1 MIARLGVLV
10 GGALFLGACA
20 TTPVEPPPP
29 SLDAVEATLA
39 RDIATLAGDDFAGR
53 FPGTIGE
60 EKTAAW
66 LVDRYA
72 EIGLQPAMG
81 PGDWSQEFTIVRR
94 SPRTDADA
102 AVASATRAG
111 RTLHFGDGLLGAH
124 QSRDQVEFADVPIVG
139 VDPELERLK
148 PRSLVN
154 RAFVLPASEL
164 ATRGGQLERA
174 EPRVVL
180 ITTTSSEEYDL
191 AARLF
196 ARGRWR
202 LDGDTDGIG
211 LYLLSPDDSED
222 LAALI
227 GDAAKRDPD
236 GLGVISYD
244 TILEGSIAQDV
255 ERIETANFVG
265 RLPGTAED
273 AGAVLVLAHWDHLG
287 ASCRPE
293 SAPDRLCNGAVD
305 NASGI
310 AAMTEAVRLAAA
322 DGPLDREII
331 VLATSAEELGL
342 LGAEAFV
349 ADPPVP
355 LPTIAAGF
363 NIDTIAIGPRGMP
376 VVVLGAGETPLD
388 YGISEVAR
396 TLGREVVP
404 TDLQAQFL
412 RRQDGWVFLREGV
425 PTVMAGSTL
434 ADEEAFQ
441 AFLQGPYHG
450 PEDEVGPA
458 LELGG
463 AAEDVLLHAALIRYF
478 GSLKTYPGAGG

>member
-1 MIARLGVLV
+1 M
-10 GGALFLGACA
+10 
-20 TTPVEPPPP
+20 
-29 SLDAVEATLA
+29 
-39 RDIATLAGDDFAGR
+39 
-53 FPGTIGE
+53 
-60 EKTAAW
+60 
-66 LVDRYA
+66 
-72 EIGLQPAMG
+72 
-81 PGDWSQEFTIVRR
+81 
-94 SPRTDADA
+94 
-102 AVASATRAG
+102 
-111 RTLHFGDGLLGAH
+111 
-124 QSRDQVEFADVPIVG
+124 
-139 VDPELERLK
+139 
-148 PRSLVN
+148 
-154 RAFVLPASEL
+154 
-164 ATRGGQLERA
+164 
-174 EPRVVL
+174 
-180 ITTTSSEEYDL
+180 
-191 AARLF
+191 
-196 ARGRWR
+196 
-202 LDGDTDGIG
+202 
-211 LYLLSPDDSED
+211 
-222 LAALI
+222 
-227 GDAAKRDPD
+227 
-236 GLGVISYD
+236 
-244 TILEGSIAQDV
+244 
-255 ERIETANFVG
+255 
-265 RLPGTAED
+265 
-273 AGAVLVLAHWDHLG
+273 
-287 ASCRPE
+287 
-293 SAPDRLCNGAVD
+293 
-305 NASGI
+305 
-310 AAMTEAVRLAAA
+310 
-322 DGPLDREII
+322 
-331 VLATSAEELGL
+331 